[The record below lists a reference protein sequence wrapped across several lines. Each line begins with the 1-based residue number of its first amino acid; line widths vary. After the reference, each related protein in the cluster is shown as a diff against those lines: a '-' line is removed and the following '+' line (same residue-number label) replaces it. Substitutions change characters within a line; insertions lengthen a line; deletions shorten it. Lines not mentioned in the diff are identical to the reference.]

1 MRSSTLF
8 VACAIMVLPIAAAA
22 QESSNAPTVLKASA
36 DSGDRVTC
44 RLVGHE
50 GGVVRGRECHTQTEW
65 DRLMR
70 TEQQDIR
77 FELDKEMTQRPH

>member
-8 VACAIMVLPIAAAA
+8 ISCAIMFLPAAALA
-22 QESSNAPTVLKASA
+22 QESATAPVMQKAST
-36 DSGDRVTC
+36 DSGDRVIC
-44 RLVGHE
+44 HLVGHE
-50 GGVVRGRECHTQTEW
+50 GGIVRGKECHTQAEW

-77 FELDKEMTQRPH
+77 FQLNKEMTQQPH